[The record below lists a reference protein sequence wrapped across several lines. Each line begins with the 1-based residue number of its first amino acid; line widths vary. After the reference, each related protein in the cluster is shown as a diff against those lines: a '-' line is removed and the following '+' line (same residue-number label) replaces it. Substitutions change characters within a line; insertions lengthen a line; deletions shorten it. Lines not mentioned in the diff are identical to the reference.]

1 MITKGE
7 QCSKQIPNDSWG
19 FHYHSCSKKAVV
31 ERDGKLY
38 CKIHDPEYIQA
49 KREKANVK
57 WQKESREISASRIAL
72 AACKEI
78 NPEHPEL
85 VAQNIKEMYE
95 VLQALKNTNSY
106 WWQEVD
112 SDTLK
117 KIDFVLSKIKGGE

>member
-7 QCSKQIPNDSWG
+7 QCSKQIPNDGWG
-19 FHYHSCSKKAVV
+19 FYYHSCSKKAVV

-49 KREKANVK
+49 KREKANIK
-57 WQKESREISASRIAL
+57 WRKKIQEINVNRIAFE
-72 AACKEI
+72 ACKEI

-95 VLQALKNTNSY
+95 IIKYIKENCYYYIGGISASRI
-106 WWQEVD
+106 D
-112 SDTLK
+112 SL
-117 KIDFVLSKIKGGE
+117 LSKIKGGE

>member
-19 FHYHSCSKKAVV
+19 FYYHSCSKKAVV

-49 KREKANVK
+49 KQEKANVK

-78 NPEHPEL
+78 KPEHPEL
-85 VAQNIKEMYE
+85 VAQNIKDMYE
-95 VLQALKNTNSY
+95 IILYLHKYCNEYIGETSRARI
-106 WWQEVD
+106 D
-112 SDTLK
+112 S
-117 KIDFVLSKIKGGE
+117 VLSEIKGGE